1 MTDTF
6 DERLVMLE
14 ALLFASESPQTPNRI
29 SQFLGRSVR
38 KELPDLIQA
47 LNDNYADA
55 GRSFRI
61 REIAEGYQMYLMPT
75 YTRAVE
81 KFLSKQKERRLSQAA
96 LETLAVVAYKQPV
109 TRADVEHVRGVNSDG
124 VISSL
129 LERKLTAIVG
139 RSHKVGRPL
148 LYGTTKQFLE
158 YFGLKS
164 LEELPRLDEL
174 ALPEETSMVK
184 SQVELN
190 LDNGGDDDQREAALY
205 PIDNEED
212 EKTGIMGQE
221 IALETDVIE

>member
-29 SQFLGRSVR
+29 SQFLGTSIRR
-38 KELPDLIQA
+38 ELPDLIQA
-47 LNDNYADA
+47 LNDSYADS

-61 REIAEGYQMYLMPT
+61 REVAEGYQMYLMPT

-81 KFLSKQKERRLSQAA
+81 KFLRKQKERRLSQAA

-109 TRADVEHVRGVNSDG
+109 TKADVEHVRGVNSDG
-124 VISSL
+124 VIASL

-164 LEELPRLDEL
+164 LDELPRLDEL
-174 ALPEETSMVK
+174 AMPEEDSTTR

-190 LDNGGDDDQREAALY
+190 LGSDGDDDRSEVHED
-205 PIDNEED
+205 PFETEED
-212 EKTGIMGQE
+212 EKGGIMGQE